1 VDLPWAGDWG
11 MLVSEVEDCF
21 RMWPHLVKVLNVQE
35 AFIADRISQELGDSA
50 VQTVMFS
57 QKINLAYA

>member
-1 VDLPWAGDWG
+1 
-11 MLVSEVEDCF
+11 MLVSELEDCF
-21 RMWPHLVKVLNVQE
+21 RMWPHLVKVSNVQE